1 MNKLRFTYGT
11 APGNQQPQSIGGETS
26 KREYLLFRP
35 SVCAALNTAVQ
46 LLCPIIIVRLL
57 AILKGVRT

>member
-11 APGNQQPQSIGGETS
+11 APSNQQPQGIGGETS
-26 KREYLLFRP
+26 RGVFRP

>member
-35 SVCAALNTAVQ
+35 SVCAALNAAVQ